1 MNYIIEGA
9 YVNENKETV
18 GIMKTTI
25 TYNLCVMK
33 NNTHIDSHCLC
44 KQQHL

>member
-18 GIMKTTI
+18 VIMKLVFE
-25 TYNLCVMK
+25 NHDHV
-33 NNTHIDSHCLC
+33 
-44 KQQHL
+44 